1 MMVHKKIEEI
11 TERIRKRSEKT
22 RSEYVAVNEYNF
34 KNRRTR
40 GQLSCGNLAHGFAG
54 CDAHEKPLIA
64 EGVEPN
70 LGIITAYNDMLS
82 AHKPY
87 ERYPDE
93 LRGYAREM
101 NATIQVAGATPAM
114 CDGVTQGQAGMDL
127 SLLSRDVIA
136 LSAAVGLSHDMYD
149 GVVNLGICDKIVP
162 GLMIGNL
169 SFGHFHALFLPGGPM
184 PSGISNEEKA
194 RIRQDFAEGKI
205 TREELLKGE
214 SDSYHSPG
222 TCTFYG
228 TANSNQMLMEIM
240 GMQLPGSS
248 FVNPGTPM
256 RNALNRHAMKVLLE
270 NIRKKDFDTTIGQ
283 IIDEKSIV
291 NGIIGLLATGGSTNH
306 TIHLIAIAQ
315 TAGIIINWD
324 DFSELSQIVPSLCKV
339 YPNGA
344 ADVNH
349 FHAAGGMAFVM
360 HTLLDNGLLH
370 EDVNTI
376 IGKGL
381 KQYTQDPKLEDG
393 EIIYREGPT
402 KSLNESIVRPVEN
415 PFQETGGLKVLKG
428 NLGNAVIKT
437 SAVLPKNHVVEAE
450 AIVFDDQDD
459 LLKAFKAGELDR
471 DFIAVIPFQG
481 PQQKG
486 MPELHKLTPSLTV
499 LLKRGFNVGLVTDG
513 RMSGASGK
521 VPAAIHV
528 VPEAACGGLIG
539 KIKTGDKLTLDAV
552 NGVLQCHAKDLESRP
567 SRSVPY
573 ENMTHGRPL
582 FNRMRGLLSN
592 SESGASFLQNESYD
606 TKRYRERTQA
616 KQQDSCCYD
625 F

>member
-1 MMVHKKIEEI
+1 MVHKKIEEI
-11 TERIRKRSEKT
+11 TERIRERSKSARAAYLAT
-22 RSEYVAVNEYNF
+22 NKYNF
-34 KNRRTR
+34 ENRKSR

-64 EGVEPN
+64 AGVEPN
-70 LGIITAYNDMLS
+70 IGIITAYNDMLS

-93 LRGYAREM
+93 LRGYAKEL
-101 NATIQVAGATPAM
+101 NATVQVAGATPAM
-114 CDGVTQGQAGMDL
+114 CDGVTQGQEGMDL

-169 SFGHFHALFLPGGPM
+169 SFGHYHALFLPGGPM
-184 PSGISNEEKA
+184 PSGITNDEKA

-248 FVNPGTPM
+248 FVNPNTPM
-256 RNALNRHAMKVLLE
+256 RSALNKEAMKVLMK
-270 NIRKKDFDTTIGQ
+270 NIREKDYSTTIGQ
-283 IIDEKSIV
+283 IVDEKSIV
-291 NGIIGLLATGGSTNH
+291 NAIIGLLATGGSTNH
-306 TIHLIAIAQ
+306 TIHLIAIAKA
-315 TAGIIINWD
+315 AGITINWD
-324 DFSELSQIVPSLCKV
+324 DFSELSQIIPSLCKV

-360 HTLLDNGLLH
+360 RTLLDHGLLH

-376 IGKGL
+376 IGHGL
-381 KQYTQDPKLEDG
+381 RQYTQEPKLENGNIRYD
-393 EIIYREGPT
+393 EGPSE
-402 KSLNESIVRPVEN
+402 SLNESIVRPVSN
-415 PFQETGGLKVLKG
+415 PFQKTGGLVVLKG
-428 NLGNAVIKT
+428 NIGNAVIKT
-437 SAVLPKNHVVEAE
+437 SAVLPENRIVKAE
-450 AIVFDDQDD
+450 AIVFNEQDE
-459 LLKAFKAGELDR
+459 LITAFQAGELDR
-471 DFIAVIPFQG
+471 DFVAVIPFQG

-499 LLKRGFNVGLVTDG
+499 LQKRGFNVGLVTDG

-539 KIKTGDKLTLDAV
+539 KIKSGDLITLD
-552 NGVLQCHAKDLESRP
+552 GVSGTLECHADDLDQRP
-567 SRSVPY
+567 TREVPY
-573 ENMTHGRPL
+573 DNLSHGRPL
-582 FNRMRGLLSN
+582 FDRLRGLITN
-592 SESGASFLQNESYD
+592 SETGASFL
-606 TKRYRERTQA
+606 
-616 KQQDSCCYD
+616 
-625 F
+625 